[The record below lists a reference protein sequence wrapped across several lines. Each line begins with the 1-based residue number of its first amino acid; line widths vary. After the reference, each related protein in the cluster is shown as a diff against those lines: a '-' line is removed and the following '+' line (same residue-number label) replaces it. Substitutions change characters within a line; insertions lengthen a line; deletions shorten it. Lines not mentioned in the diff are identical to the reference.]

1 MDTKAKNIIGFVLL
15 LALVLVAKMAQ
26 IQLFSK
32 KYKEQAQRTTLGKN
46 ILYPSRGLIYD
57 RNGKLLVSNSTI
69 YDIEVIYNNVP
80 KDLDTNKLCSL
91 LDIDKETFKTNIN
104 KNWKSVR
111 YSKSIPFTF
120 LSKID
125 PEQFSIF
132 QEHLHRYPGFYPVV
146 RNIREYPHENAA
158 HVLGFLGE
166 VNRKDLENDKIGR
179 YANGDYIGRSGL
191 ERTYQDVLE
200 GSKGVSYMLKD
211 NRGRNVGVFDEGRL
225 DSSAV
230 AGADIIS
237 GIDLDLQAYGEL
249 LMDGKTGSIVAIEPQ
264 TGEILTM
271 ISSPTYDPNL
281 LNLNQDRGRYYDSL
295 STDTVYKPLF
305 DRSVAAK
312 YPPGSIF
319 KTVFSLIAMQQGILQ
334 PNKTI
339 YCDGEYEVDSKGL
352 YTQDCH
358 QHPTPYNV
366 SIALQHS
373 CNSYYYQTFRDFIDH
388 YGYRTPN
395 VGLDT
400 LLSHLYDF
408 GLGDKLGLD
417 FHIEERGLLPT
428 PELYDRM
435 YKHVYNGWRSTYIL
449 SLGIGQGELQL
460 TTVQMANLAAIIAN
474 RGYFYTPHLI
484 KSINADGKRI
494 DERFRTRRNVRI
506 EDRHFVPVIEGMARV
521 TTLGTGQLAYVPGV
535 ELCGKTGTSQNPH
548 GKDHSVFFAFA
559 PRENPQIAI
568 AVYVENAGFGG
579 DIAAPIAGLIVE
591 KYLNKEIS
599 PRKKYIEDRILNTRL
614 IKETPQVFSQN
625 LTNQ

>member
-1 MDTKAKNIIGFVLL
+1 MDRKAKVIIGFVLL
-15 LALVLVAKMAQ
+15 LALVLVVKMAQ

-32 KYKEQAQRTTLGKN
+32 KYKEQAQKTTLGKT

-80 KDLDTNKLCSL
+80 KDLDTAKICSL
-91 LDIDKETFKTNIN
+91 LDIDIETFRTNIN
-104 KNWKSVR
+104 KNWSSVR

-120 LSKID
+120 LSKVD
-125 PEQFSIF
+125 PVQFSIF
-132 QEHLHRYPGFYPVV
+132 QEYLHRYPGFYPVV
-146 RNIREYPHENAA
+146 RNIREYPHTNAA

-166 VNRKDLENDKIGR
+166 VNKKDLEKDTENR

-191 ERTYQDVLE
+191 ERTYQGMLE

-211 NRGRNVGVFDEGRL
+211 NFGRNVGSFDNGSL

-230 AGADIIS
+230 AGADIIA
-237 GIDLDLQAYGEL
+237 GIDLDLQAYGEQ
-249 LMDGKTGSIVAIEPQ
+249 LMAGKTGSIVAIEPK
-264 TGEILTM
+264 TGEILAM
-271 ISSPTYDPNL
+271 VSSPTYDPNM
-281 LNLNQDRGRYYDSL
+281 LNLNRDRGRFYDSL

-305 DRSVAAK
+305 DRSVSAK

-319 KTVFSLIAMQQGILQ
+319 KTVFSLIALQQGIIQ
-334 PNKTI
+334 ADKTI
-339 YCDGEYEVDSKGL
+339 YCDGVYEVDSKGL

-373 CNSYYYQTFRDFIDH
+373 CNSYYYQTFRDFINN
-388 YGYRTPN
+388 YGYRTPG

-408 GLGDKLGLD
+408 GLGDKLGID
-417 FHIEERGLLPT
+417 FHIEEKGLLPT
-428 PELYDRM
+428 PALYDRK

-449 SLGIGQGELQL
+449 SVGIGQGELQL
-460 TTVQMANLAAIIAN
+460 TTLQMANLAAIIAN

-484 KSINADGKRI
+484 KSINAEGASI
-494 DERFRTRRNVRI
+494 DEKYRTRRTVRI
-506 EDRHFVPVIEGMARV
+506 DDQHFDPVIEGMARV
-521 TTLGTGQLAYVPGV
+521 TTLGTGQQAYVPGIDI
-535 ELCGKTGTSQNPH
+535 CGKTGTSQNPH

-559 PRENPQIAI
+559 PRENPQIAL

-579 DIAAPIAGLIVE
+579 AIAAPIAGLMIE
-591 KYLNKEIS
+591 KYINKQIS
-599 PRKKYIEDRILNTRL
+599 PRKQYIENRILNTDL
-614 IKETPQVFSQN
+614 IQVAPQVFSQN
-625 LTNQ
+625 ISN